1 MNLTLLKRLILIFL
15 MFFFINCNIQ
25 NRFFFIP
32 KPKKI
37 ESEKI
42 SKSFAIELMQDLRQK
57 DYETDM
63 GYILFPFVLWETDNS
78 HKRIFEPFAFYQTN
92 KVLTY
97 ALKKEI
103 QSYQKFKE
111 VYVATESDSKDADF
125 ILRGKILK
133 TDIKRTYTL
142 YGLSVFGIYLLPFG
156 LPFSHHQLDTE
167 FEFELVEAKTNKTLL
182 SKKYPAKFSAFENLY
197 SESFVKKA
205 NPFLE
210 KQLESFAKDC
220 MDVLNK

>member
-1 MNLTLLKRLILIFL
+1 MNLTLLKRHIFIILTL
-15 MFFFINCNIQ
+15 LFINCNIQ
-25 NRFFFIP
+25 HRFIFLP
-32 KPKKI
+32 KQKKI
-37 ESEKI
+37 DTEI
-42 SKSFAIELMQDLRQK
+42 IQKSFAIELMQDLRQK
-57 DYETDM
+57 DYETEI
-63 GYILFPFVLWETDNS
+63 GYIFIPFVLWETDNS
-78 HKRIFEPFAFYQTN
+78 HKRIFEPSAFYQTN

-125 ILRGKILK
+125 ILHGKILK

-156 LPFSHHQLDTE
+156 LPFYHHQLDTE

-182 SKKYPAKFSAFENLY
+182 SKKYPAKFSVFENLY

-210 KQLESFAKDC
+210 KQLETFAKDC